1 MTNELRA
8 LIDTKLDTL
17 KQPLGIKDIGYR
29 LASDQKLFPH
39 VVWYITGISP
49 MDMGRFDY
57 ALEFHVWGREEATV
71 FQIMDEIIKLL
82 AFSNDPTNEIYPTF
96 YDSSSGTVDDPDK
109 TLVHGV
115 VRMRCQVYEVGVT
128 DRGILREE

>member
-39 VVWYITGISP
+39 VVWYITDISP

-57 ALEFHVWGREEATV
+57 VLDFNVWDREEAAV
-71 FQIMDEIIKLL
+71 FEIMDAIIRLL
-82 AFSNDPTNEIYPTF
+82 MFSNDPTDEIYPTF

-115 VRMRCQVYEVGVT
+115 VRMRCQVYDVGVT